1 MRIELSPG
9 CSNVIRFPVEE
20 RAKPSLDLLRDI
32 APDLREVCLVAEA
45 FGLEEPAVD
54 IRGEADRA
62 MAEKIAMTR
71 AGRTIRPSARPRS
84 MRC

>member
-32 APDLREVCLVAEA
+32 VPDLREICLVAEA
-45 FGLEEPAVD
+45 FGLEEPAFD
-54 IRGEADRA
+54 IRGEADQ
-62 MAEKIAMTR
+62 
-71 AGRTIRPSARPRS
+71 RS
-84 MRC
+84 G